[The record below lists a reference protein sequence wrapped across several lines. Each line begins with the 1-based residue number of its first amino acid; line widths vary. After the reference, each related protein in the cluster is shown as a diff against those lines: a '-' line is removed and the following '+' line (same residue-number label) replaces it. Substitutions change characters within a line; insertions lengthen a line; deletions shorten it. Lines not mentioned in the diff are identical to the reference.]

1 MSIVNC
7 LSCNKKIS
15 SRADI
20 CPHCGFSKGNVSAQD
35 SDRKHRYKQYLK
47 IQSINTQAALAVLLF
62 VAGFAYMYWKGEN
75 PSEEVYYIGYSIS
88 AAGFIWYIVNRVR
101 MVLVKRARR

>member
-15 SRADI
+15 SRAET
-20 CPHCGFSKGNVSAQD
+20 CPHCGFSKGNISSED
-35 SDRKHRYKQYLK
+35 SERKQRYKQYLT

-101 MVLVKRARR
+101 MVIVKRSKR